1 MKSRTPT
8 QVIRLKLIALIF
20 LMLALTACET
30 DPVKVSSGGLDFSR
44 GVFIVNEGNFLAG
57 NASVSFYDPALDS
70 VFNQVFY
77 RINQAPLGD
86 VANSMTISGD
96 RAFVPVNNSGRIYVM
111 DAVTMKYQGKIT
123 GLTSPRNLVVVGE
136 NKAYVTDLAE
146 NRIGIIHPESLDQ
159 VDSTGV
165 TDHID
170 LGGYTSEQILVSG
183 NKAFVAC
190 WSYGDKVMVIDTG
203 SDTLVDSV
211 QVGKQPN
218 SMAMDNTG
226 DIWVLCDGG
235 YPGSPYGQ
243 ENASLWLLDTE
254 TLRAGRMLE
263 FSDIMDSPSDIAMN
277 ATGDTIYYLN
287 GGIFC
292 SGINYVQESTFIE
305 AGGRQFYGLAVDPFD
320 NTIYVAD
327 AVDYQQ
333 NGWVYRYAPEGV
345 LLDSFRVGINPG
357 SFCFTKRSP

>member
-1 MKSRTPT
+1 MKNRTPYPFIKPMFPV
-8 QVIRLKLIALIF
+8 VIFVILT
-20 LMLALTACET
+20 LASCER
-30 DPVKVSSGGLDFSR
+30 DPIHVNGDELNFSR

-57 NASVSFYDPALDS
+57 NASISFYDPALDS

-77 RINQAPLGD
+77 RVNQAPLGD

-111 DAVTMKYQGKIT
+111 DPVTMKYKGKIT
-123 GLTSPRNLVVVGE
+123 GLTSPRNLVVVSE
-136 NKAYVTDLAE
+136 NKAYVTDLVE
-146 NRIGIIHPESLDQ
+146 KRLSIVHPQLLGQ

-170 LGGYTSEQILVSG
+170 LGNYTSEQIIVSG
-183 NKAFVAC
+183 NKAFVGC
-190 WSYGDKVMVIDTG
+190 WSYGDKVLVLDTG
-203 SDTLVDSV
+203 SDSLVDSV

-218 SMAMDNTG
+218 SMVMDKTG

-235 YPGSPYGQ
+235 YMGSPYGQ

-254 TLRAGRMLE
+254 THRASRMLE
-263 FSDIMDSPSDIAMN
+263 FSDIMDSPSDISIN
-277 ATGDTIYYLN
+277 AGGDTLYYLN
-287 GGIFC
+287 GGIFF
-292 SGINYVQESTFIE
+292 SAINPVQENTFIE
-305 AGGRQFYGLAVDPFD
+305 AGGRQFYGLAVDSYD
-320 NTIYVAD
+320 NTVYVAD

-333 NGWVYRYAPEGV
+333 NGWVYRYASAGV